1 MNIKLEEL
9 RYYVYEISKSG
20 RVQYSWGVE
29 DFWTNHWVV
38 KDVQVVRVVKIRKE
52 RNLKKISRLRFF
64 VLLLEISMNR
74 RNS

>member
-38 KDVQVVRVVKIRKE
+38 KDVQVVRFVK
-52 RNLKKISRLRFF
+52 N
-64 VLLLEISMNR
+64 
-74 RNS
+74 